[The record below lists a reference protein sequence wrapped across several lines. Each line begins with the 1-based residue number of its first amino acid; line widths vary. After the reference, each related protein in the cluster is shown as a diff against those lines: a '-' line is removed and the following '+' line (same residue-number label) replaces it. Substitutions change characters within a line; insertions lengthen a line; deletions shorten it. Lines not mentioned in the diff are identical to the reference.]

1 MIRILNFI
9 AIAALI
15 GSAIYAYS
23 IKYQTIFH
31 AEQVASL
38 RAEIKKEQDQI
49 GRLRADWGHLT
60 RPERVQALSEK
71 LLPLQPMAMNQIA
84 QAEQLPAKTAPID
97 TIGRKLED
105 LGLSQS
111 TATPG
116 DSAANSATPSS
127 SKKAPR

>member
-38 RAEIKKEQDQI
+38 KAEIKKEQDQI
-49 GRLRADWGHLT
+49 GQLRSDWGHLT
-60 RPERVQALSEK
+60 RPERIQALSDK
-71 LLPLQPMAMNQIA
+71 LLPLQPIALNQIA

-105 LGLSQS
+105 LGLSQP

-116 DSAANSATPSS
+116 DSAGNSATPSS
-127 SKKAPR
+127 TKKGTR